1 MGITEN
7 LKEQHKK
14 IFELTSR
21 ISSLL
26 NSDELSKDP
35 SQVCK
40 LLSDLADDL
49 NYHLTL
55 EDHSFYPA
63 LFNHPDKN
71 IVAAATKYVDEV
83 KGLKESFENYMSK
96 WNSPET
102 VQNNPDDF
110 INETMDLFE
119 AISNRIYKEDNVL
132 YPLVENI

>member
-14 IFELTSR
+14 IFKLISR

-40 LLSDLADDL
+40 LLSDLSDDL

>member
-14 IFELTSR
+14 IFELTTL
-21 ISSLL
+21 ISSHL
-26 NSDELSKDP
+26 NPDDISQDP
-35 SQVCK
+35 SQVYN

-71 IVAAATKYVDEV
+71 IVAAATKYVAEV
-83 KGLKESFENYMSK
+83 QGIKESFSNYMSK

>member
-1 MGITEN
+1 M
-7 LKEQHKK
+7 
-14 IFELTSR
+14 
-21 ISSLL
+21 
-26 NSDELSKDP
+26 
-35 SQVCK
+35 
-40 LLSDLADDL
+40 
-49 NYHLTL
+49 

-96 WNSPET
+96 WNSPEI

>member
-14 IFELTSR
+14 IFKLISR

-71 IVAAATKYVDEV
+71 IIAAATKYVDEV
-83 KGLKESFENYMSK
+83 KGINESFSNYMSK
-96 WNSPET
+96 WNSPEI

>member
-14 IFELTSR
+14 IFKLISR

-71 IVAAATKYVDEV
+71 IIAAATKYVDEV